1 MDVLNFISWIKS
13 LKITSTLPTNTLIPV
28 GVKDINR
35 GDTYLPAV
43 ITSQNL
49 IAQVS
54 SAIPAG
60 AQGPIGPQG
69 VPGPVGPAGLNWQG
83 AWSNTGVYVVDDAVS
98 FGGASYFCINPVG
111 PFPTNPALDTTH
123 WALLAAQG
131 ATGPQGPQ
139 GIQGPAGSSATS
151 FSTVPSGAFTLT
163 GGTELVLMQSTIP
176 GNTFNNTTNPILT
189 IKAVL
194 QKFAGATTYKTRIY
208 ITNSTQNLYNV
219 YSPSGGTLIASTDT
233 SVTGSSQ
240 RAVKIEKDIFFSGV
254 TGVFLNNGTLPNTG
268 FSDSG
273 IGSNSGATHNSGIFD
288 NGMQV
293 TSTPI
298 NWSLNTYI
306 VVTIEGSVGTTTIGS
321 RFLSVV
327 RI

>member
-98 FGGASYFCINPVG
+98 FGGASYFCINAVG
-111 PFPTNPALDTTH
+111 PSLTNPLLDTTH

-151 FSTVPSGAFTLT
+151 FSTVPSGAFTLA
-163 GGTELVLMQSTIP
+163 GGTEWVLMQSTIP
-176 GNTFNNTTNPILT
+176 GNTFSNTTNPILT

-194 QKFAGATTYKTRIY
+194 QKFVGATTYKTKVY
-208 ITNSTQNLYNV
+208 ITNTTQTLFGVYNPV
-219 YSPSGGTLIASTDT
+219 GGTLIASTDT

-240 RAVKIEKDIFFSGV
+240 RAVKIEKDIFFSGA
-254 TGVFLNNGTLPNTG
+254 TGVFLNNGTLPETG

-298 NWSLNTYI
+298 NWSLNTDI

>member
-60 AQGPIGPQG
+60 AQGPTGPQG

-83 AWSNTGVYVVDDAVS
+83 AWSALGTYVVDDAVG

-111 PFPTNPALDTTH
+111 PFPTNPALDTTN

-151 FSTVPSGAFTLT
+151 FSTVPSGAFTLS
-163 GGTELVLMQSTIP
+163 GGTEWVLMQSTIP
-176 GNTFNNTTNPILT
+176 GNTFSNTTNPILT

-194 QKFAGATTYKTRIY
+194 QKFVGATTYKTKVY
-208 ITNSTQNLYNV
+208 ITNTTQTLFGIYNPV
-219 YSPSGGTLIASTDT
+219 GGTLIASTDT
-233 SVTGSSQ
+233 SITGSSQ
-240 RAVKIEKDIFFSGV
+240 RAVKIEKDIFFSGA
-254 TGVFLNNGTLPNTG
+254 TGVFLNNGALPETG

-293 TSTPI
+293 TSTGI
-298 NWSLNTYI
+298 NWSQNTYV